1 MKLQKLRQVT
11 LNDMWPL
18 PERFQLR
25 TAYSEF
31 KLNKNESYFVLRAIF
46 HMMWRP
52 MIPVYTVGLILQ
64 FLPLLRIKLDS
75 SIMHNVDDLSNYSMY
90 MIVADV
96 ARIMIVQL
104 LNNQQSVI
112 RQYIKNE
119 MSRAQNAID
128 IEMFRLPLQRLGLGI
143 KKKPARYVDPSRCIN
158 FTWGTGDKAKDV
170 LSDVTLNAGA
180 GELVAIVGKT
190 GAGKSSLLLAM
201 CNEVEMTQGKGKLVG
216 KIAYLEQ
223 QPWIMNDTLRAN
235 ILFGREY
242 DEEYYWKVLSACAL
256 TDDLEMWPNSDMTV
270 IGENG
275 MNISG
280 GQRARLALA
289 RTVYSKADIY
299 FLDDPLSAVDAIV
312 KRHILD
318 NIILS
323 TGMLGDKL
331 RFIATNADNILPLCN
346 QIATVDGGHVFVKV
360 QIPQVYTAFKFKEQ
374 TKPILRD
381 FDNAGKELQAT
392 SASASKGKHIVSTT
406 VFATTRTALHSILL
420 YIYIAMS
427 KMGLY
432 TINAGDVAEFR
443 ENCESVS
450 NKLNIVSSM
459 SAKTLEILAEINE
472 FRNLAER
479 DPEAPYVIDSCRPS
493 AQWPSNGK
501 IEFRDFSMK
510 YGADLGYAL
519 KNVNLTINPGEKIGI
534 VGRTGAGKSSLAKVL
549 FRLIHEN
556 TSGSILIGGQDISE
570 FGVGDYRPRLG
581 MIPQESTMLN
591 GSIRHNLDP
600 LNQFDI
606 EEVWASLVKCN
617 LSELVSSKEIAN
629 DASEDEIKYKE
640 DQAYKREQW
649 RNAGWCKHVML
660 LILMKLPKTLD
671 PVEKPKSSGLDKSVQ
686 DSFKRLSS
694 GQQQLFG
701 LCRVLMR
708 KRKIIVLDEATANV
722 DLETDKS
729 VQELIRKEFGDCT
742 VLTIAHRLET
752 IMNSDRIIVMDK
764 GTIAEIGTPQELLA
778 KDGMFAQLV
787 KTSDFGQ

>member
-1 MKLQKLRQVT
+1 M
-11 LNDMWPL
+11 N
-18 PERFQLR
+18 
-25 TAYSEF
+25 
-31 KLNKNESYFVLRAIF
+31 VLA
-46 HMMWRP
+46 
-52 MIPVYTVGLILQ
+52 
-64 FLPLLRIKLDS
+64 
-75 SIMHNVDDLSNYSMY
+75 
-90 MIVADV
+90 
-96 ARIMIVQL
+96 
-104 LNNQQSVI
+104 
-112 RQYIKNE
+112 
-119 MSRAQNAID
+119 
-128 IEMFRLPLQRLGLGI
+128 
-143 KKKPARYVDPSRCIN
+143 
-158 FTWGTGDKAKDV
+158 
-170 LSDVTLNAGA
+170 DVTLKAGA
-180 GELVAIVGKT
+180 GDLVAIVGKT
-190 GAGKSSLLLAM
+190 GTGKSSLLLAM
-201 CNEVEMTQGKGKLVG
+201 CSEVEMTQGTGRLVG
-216 KIAYLEQ
+216 RIAYLEQ

-242 DEEYYWKVLSACAL
+242 DEDYYWKVLSACAL

-323 TGMLGDKL
+323 TGLLGDKL
-331 RFIATNADNILPLCN
+331 RFVTTNADNILPLCN
-346 QIATVDGGHVFVKV
+346 QVATVDGGCVSVKV
-360 QIPQVYTAFKFKEQ
+360 QTPQVHTAFKFKEQ
-374 TKPILRD
+374 IKPKQKD
-381 FDNAGKELQAT
+381 VANTSNELQAT
-392 SASASKGKHIVSTT
+392 PASVDKEMINITEKSNDLIASTNKRIAELGKEEGKDYDHNKSLVSKGTQMIRLFAVEPYFTNNYIQGAENKTRLDMVRSAYYNLNDIVSISTK
-406 VFATTRTALHSILL
+406 TALHLILL

-427 KMGLY
+427 KIGLY
-432 TINAGDVAEFR
+432 TIRAGDVSEFR
-443 ENCESVS
+443 DNCG
-450 NKLNIVSSM
+450 SM
-459 SAKTLEILAEINE
+459 SRKVDAISSFYTSTFGLLAKINE

-493 AQWPSNGK
+493 AQWPPHGK

-510 YGADLGYAL
+510 YGADLNYAL

-549 FRLIHEN
+549 FRLVHEN
-556 TSGSILIGGQDISE
+556 TSGSILIDGQDISE

-581 MIPQESTMLN
+581 MIPQESTMLD

-606 EEVWASLVKCN
+606 EATWASLIKCN
-617 LSELVSSKEIAN
+617 MTEFVSFYRSSAINGRNKLEDDSEEGH
-629 DASEDEIKYKE
+629 
-640 DQAYKREQW
+640 KRKQW
-649 RNAGWCKHVML
+649 QNAGWLKRIL
-660 LILMKLPKTLD
+660 LFTLKKVPK
-671 PVEKPKSSGLDKSVQ
+671 PVGTWKYQFPHGLDKSV
-686 DSFKRLSS
+686 DSCFRSFSS

-701 LCRVLMR
+701 LCRVIMR
-708 KRKIIVLDEATANV
+708 KQKIVVLDEATANV

-729 VQELIRKEFGDCT
+729 VQELIRKEFSDCT